1 MPRYGVYLALEGRG
15 FSVCVGAQRRI
26 AFASSAALLCF
37 VVRLAG
43 LRVCGVGAK
52 GCSSHVA
59 RAHFAFRS
67 SWLAGARVVAV
78 RRVSRRGLAIGRRP
92 QPLAHCGASQAALSF
107 LRAASQRGCRSNYS
121 VKRTP
126 VNRLRSSK
134 WCGRRR
140 LPQALALSKFSLP
153 LVILVCAVCAPVVV
167 RAAGVTTT
175 ARDAAVLSAVIQHQ
189 CARSLANGHTKY
201 MILATR
207 SASIDTPVVAAASG
221 RSAIASLRQRNRSTQ
236 ALPRNIS
243 LACFKTLPPAKLAK
257 VLPKGDWQHFHKAL
271 PSAWG
276 IFRLSLPGYSRDG
289 KTALVQ
295 GSTICGP
302 LCANGFY
309 WVLRLVRGK
318 WQVISSEP
326 TWVS

>member
-1 MPRYGVYLALEGRG
+1 MSAHLWRSFRGAIVPTGGKTGCCRLTIRPSGR
-15 FSVCVGAQRRI
+15 AK
-26 AFASSAALLCF
+26 SA
-37 VVRLAG
+37 
-43 LRVCGVGAK
+43 
-52 GCSSHVA
+52 
-59 RAHFAFRS
+59 
-67 SWLAGARVVAV
+67 
-78 RRVSRRGLAIGRRP
+78 
-92 QPLAHCGASQAALSF
+92 
-107 LRAASQRGCRSNYS
+107 
-121 VKRTP
+121 
-126 VNRLRSSK
+126 
-134 WCGRRR
+134 RR
-140 LPQALALSKFSLP
+140 LTHALALSKFSLP